1 MSGLGTGPYWIDP
14 YDESGGFPDVSLA
27 MKEPNGLLAV
37 GGNLTPKR
45 LLDAYN
51 KGIFPWYTIGDP
63 ILWWSPDPRLILHLD
78 DFKLR
83 KSLKKRMKHFEVRFD
98 TAFEEVLKRCSAV
111 HRPGQHGTWLQP
123 ELIEA
128 MTELHALGRAHS
140 VEAYFEGEL
149 VGGLYG
155 VTVGSVFC
163 GESMFA
169 TKNDASK
176 VAFAVLVEKLKEWG
190 YTFIDAQVPTD
201 HLKSLG
207 AIEVY
212 RDYFLQLFYENRDK
226 DVAENAWRRY

>member
-1 MSGLGTGPYWIDP
+1 MIKKLDYKHEFPHP
-14 YDESGGFPDVSLA
+14 NEADEDGIVAFGGDLNP
-27 MKEPNGLLAV
+27 
-37 GGNLTPKR
+37 TR
-45 LLDAYN
+45 LYKAYRE
-51 KGIFPWYTIGDP
+51 GIFPWYTVGDP

-83 KSLKKRMKHFEVRFD
+83 KSLKKRMKHFEIRFD
-98 TAFEEVLKRCSAV
+98 TAFEKVLQECAAIY
-111 HRPGQHGTWLQP
+111 RPGQQGTWLQP

-128 MTELHALGRAHS
+128 MNELHALGRAHS
-140 VEAYFEGEL
+140 IEAYYEGEL

-155 VTVGSVFC
+155 ISVGAIFC

-169 TKNDASK
+169 KKSDASK

-190 YTFIDAQVPTD
+190 YTMVDAQVPTA

-212 RDYFLQLFYENRDK
+212 RDYFLELLYKNRDISVS
-226 DVAENAWRRY
+226 DDAWKIYGSITQIRK

>member
-1 MSGLGTGPYWIDP
+1 MIKKLDYRHEFPHPNEANEDGIVAF
-14 YDESGGFPDVSLA
+14 GGDLNP
-27 MKEPNGLLAV
+27 
-37 GGNLTPKR
+37 TR
-45 LLDAYN
+45 LYKAYRE
-51 KGIFPWYTIGDP
+51 GIFPWYAKGDP

-83 KSLKKRMKHFEVRFD
+83 KSLQKRMKHFDVRFD
-98 TAFEEVLKRCSAV
+98 TAFEEVLNRCSSV
-111 HRPGQHGTWLQP
+111 YRPGQEGTWLQP

-128 MTELHALGRAHS
+128 MTALHALGRAHS
-140 VEAYFEGEL
+140 VEAYYEGEL

-155 VTVGSVFC
+155 VTVGRVFC

-169 TKNDASK
+169 AKSDASK

-190 YTFIDAQVPTD
+190 YAFIDAQVPTD

-212 RDYFLQLFYENRDK
+212 RDYFLKLLYENRDK
-226 DVAENAWRRY
+226 DVAEDAWRMY

>member
-1 MSGLGTGPYWIDP
+1 MIRQLDYNLSFPHPNEANEDGIVAF
-14 YDESGGFPDVSLA
+14 GGDLNPSRLYLA
-27 MKEPNGLLAV
+27 YRE
-37 GGNLTPKR
+37 
-45 LLDAYN
+45 
-51 KGIFPWYTIGDP
+51 GIFPWYAKGDP

-98 TAFEEVLKRCSAV
+98 TAFTEVLQKCAAV
-111 HRPGQHGTWLQP
+111 HRPGQNGTWLQP

-128 MTELHALGRAHS
+128 MSVLHALGKAHS
-140 VEAYFEGEL
+140 VEAYYEGEL

-155 VTVGSVFC
+155 ISVGRIFC

-176 VAFAVLVEKLKEWG
+176 VAFAALIEKLKEWG
-190 YTFIDAQVPTD
+190 YVLVDAQVPTE

-212 RDYFLQLFYENRDK
+212 RDYFLQILYENRDK
-226 DVAENAWRRY
+226 EVSKDAWKMY

>member
-1 MSGLGTGPYWIDP
+1 MLHRLDYRLSFPHPNEANEDGIVAF
-14 YDESGGFPDVSLA
+14 GGDLSPSRLYLA
-27 MKEPNGLLAV
+27 YRE
-37 GGNLTPKR
+37 
-45 LLDAYN
+45 
-51 KGIFPWYTIGDP
+51 GIFPWYAKGDP

-98 TAFEEVLKRCSAV
+98 TAFTEVLQKCASV
-111 HRPGQHGTWLQP
+111 YRPGQEGTWLQP

-128 MTELHALGRAHS
+128 MTVLNSMGQAHS
-140 VEAYFEGEL
+140 VEAYYEGEL

-155 VTVGSVFC
+155 VSVGAVFC

-169 TKNDASK
+169 KKSDASK
-176 VAFAVLVEKLKEWG
+176 VAFAVMIEKLKEWG
-190 YTFIDAQVPTD
+190 YAFVDAQVPTE

-212 RDYFLQLFYENRDK
+212 RDYFLTLLYENRDK
-226 DVAENAWRRY
+226 EISTDAWKVY